1 MIIKGDVLHFSSSLI
16 EEKSSFQEGQVSHA
30 LTAAMR
36 MVKEYLILVT
46 QLEHLQWQKL
56 WFYIQPTM
64 PMVEEISLV
73 VDLRFCVKEVHTI
86 PWYLSELETLIFDV
100 LPLVTELNC

>member
-16 EEKSSFQEGQVSHA
+16 EEKSSFQDGQVNHA

-36 MVKEYLILVT
+36 MVMKEYLVT

-64 PMVEEISLV
+64 PMVEEVSLV
-73 VDLRFCVKEVHTI
+73 VDLRFCVKEVHTT
-86 PWYLSELETLIFDV
+86 PWYFSELETLIFDL
-100 LPLVTELNC
+100 LPLVKELNC

>member
-16 EEKSSFQEGQVSHA
+16 EEKSSFQDGQVV
-30 LTAAMR
+30 M
-36 MVKEYLILVT
+36 KEYLILVT

-64 PMVEEISLV
+64 PMVEEVSLV
-73 VDLRFCVKEVHTI
+73 VDLRFCVKEVHTT
-86 PWYLSELETLIFDV
+86 PWYLSELETLIFDL
-100 LPLVTELNC
+100 LPLVKELNC